1 MVPTLCWPLTS
12 KTTNVLQQAL
22 YVVLHLGL
30 GFIVLICL
38 LMRYTRGFPRQH
50 ACAVLNLRTA
60 TKSLVWGLSL
70 LLMHWVNISTLY
82 WGKQRTL
89 TIICMIVQ
97 IAAFPCLL
105 LQAQSELCQF
115 SCTCYWDTLLAAVI
129 SFSRRALIPPGIYSF
144 IYENTDSVTSR
155 SLNCI

>member
-1 MVPTLCWPLTS
+1 MVPTLCWPITS
-12 KTTNVLQQAL
+12 KTINVLQQAL

-115 SCTCYWDTLLAAVI
+115 LVTEIHCWQQSFLFQEEHLFLLA
-129 SFSRRALIPPGIYSF
+129 F
-144 IYENTDSVTSR
+144 IVLYMRIQTV
-155 SLNCI
+155 